1 MGNKHSRN
9 YCKELGININK
20 PVDQH
25 TFNELWRLYDR
36 AGDGELSEKEA
47 TQFLYDFGQV
57 MEVDIS
63 EPTWLDVYTV
73 LNEGIVGPPHPGG
86 LVRDEFKELFRL
98 ARNKLKEYNKTLPL
112 TPELKRSLND
122 RKFYLRYHYTHGT
135 DLESSDESVD
145 SSFEQQNNK
154 QQETSKGTTAEVAS
168 PIRKGEIKEAEEHER
183 EETEEKE
190 ADDDDDDDDAEE
202 ADEEHSEEQKKENES
217 GKTQQ
222 EEEQEKQR
230 RQRNKLQ
237 KRASAPAF
245 KTAKSKT
252 KTTNGERKGKSNSGS
267 DGIFKSFSFKKKHGK
282 YTKEASVAEEQK
294 TCLMNAK

>member
-1 MGNKHSRN
+1 MGNKHSHN

-154 QQETSKGTTAEVAS
+154 QQETTAGVAS
-168 PIRKGEIKEAEEHER
+168 PIRKGEIKEDEEHER

-190 ADDDDDDDDAEE
+190 AGDDEEEE

-217 GKTQQ
+217 GKTQPQ
-222 EEEQEKQR
+222 DEEQEKQQ
-230 RQRNKLQ
+230 RQRNKPQ

-245 KTAKSKT
+245 NTAKSKT
-252 KTTNGERKGKSNSGS
+252 KTTNGKRKGKSSSGS
-267 DGIFKSFSFKKKHGK
+267 NGLFKSFSFKKKHGK
-282 YTKEASVAEEQK
+282 HTNPKEASVAEK
-294 TCLMNAK
+294 SKRHV